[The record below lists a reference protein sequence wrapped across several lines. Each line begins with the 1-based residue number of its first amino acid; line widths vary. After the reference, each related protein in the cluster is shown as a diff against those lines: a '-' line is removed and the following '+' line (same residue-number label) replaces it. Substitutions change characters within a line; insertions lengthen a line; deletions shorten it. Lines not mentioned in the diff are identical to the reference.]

1 MSWHDCPQAA
11 CQFTA
16 AEIDPIELVI
26 VPRTRDLGGFEV
38 RRALPSREKRMVGP
52 FIFFDQMGP
61 SEFELRQGLDVRP
74 HPHIGLAT
82 VTYLFDGEIM
92 HRDSLGTALPIRPGE
107 VNWMTAGRGIAHS
120 ERTPEELRATGGK
133 LFGIQAWVA
142 LPADAEETA
151 PDFAHH
157 ADDTLPVIE
166 DHGVRARVIAGSMFG
181 ERSPV
186 PTFSETV
193 YADVAL
199 DAGASVP
206 FDATHEERAVYV
218 AGGEIEI
225 GGRPHGAGE
234 LLVLRPGDAVAVKA
248 RGDSRI
254 LLLGGEPMDGPR
266 HIWWNFVSS
275 RKERIEQAKHDW
287 KGGRFDAVPGDVEYI
302 PLPDTPGP

>member
-16 AEIDPIELVI
+16 AELDPLEMVI
-26 VPRTRDLGGFEV
+26 IPRTRDLGGFAV

-61 SEFELRQGLDVRP
+61 SEFHLRQGLDVRP

-107 VNWMTAGRGIAHS
+107 VNWMTAGSGIAHS
-120 ERTPEELRATGGK
+120 ERTPDEQRATGGR

-151 PDFAHH
+151 PEFAHH

-166 DHGVRARVIAGSMFG
+166 DQGIRARVIAGTMFG
-181 ERSPV
+181 GSSPV
-186 PTFSETV
+186 PTFSETA

-199 DAGASVP
+199 EAGASVP

-218 AGGEIEI
+218 VSGRIEI
-225 GGRPHGAGE
+225 GGQAHPAGE
-234 LLVLRPGDAVAVKA
+234 LLVLRPGDAVGVHA
-248 RGDSRI
+248 RADSRI
-254 LLLGGEPMDGPR
+254 LLFGGEPMDGPR

-287 KGGRFDAVPGDVEYI
+287 KAGRFDAVPGDAEYI
-302 PLPDTPGP
+302 PLPEMPGP